1 MSFGVQ
7 SDGSFNRKHVD
18 DIVDD
23 LETKLKQEAG
33 NDIDLRQGSP
43 LKQVID
49 MVAIELAE
57 QWEAQEDNYYASYYE
72 DAFGIQLDR
81 LLAIAGISRIPR
93 RGATGEVTF
102 STDSANSNDVSIP
115 AGTQVTTEA
124 TDTKPAIPFK
134 TTENVTLTAG
144 NTSVTGVEIKALE
157 PHETD
162 VDEDWLG
169 DETNVAANTIKV
181 ISNPISGVDSVTN
194 PNKTGDTVQDYVTG
208 RDKETDA
215 ELKLRYENVLSKSGS
230 ATLDAIHSQIYNAH
244 EDITS
249 VKMEENVD
257 LIDNTGSGGLPP
269 KSFRATVHYTGSHD
283 SDIAQAIL
291 DSRPAGIESYGA
303 QSATAQTED
312 GSQYTEYWD
321 DSTETSIYVDITVT
335 TTATFPGNGTDLV
348 ENEIIKYIG
357 GTDNSGTEYPGTDI
371 SDDVIYD
378 QVFAAA
384 MRVEGVQEADLTIGT
399 SDNPTG
405 TANVSIGTAEV
416 ASTDTGKIDVTT
428 N

>member
-18 DIVDD
+18 DIVED

-102 STDSANSNDVSIP
+102 STDSVNGNDVSIP
-115 AGTQVTTEA
+115 AGTQVTTEL
-124 TDTKPAIPFK
+124 TDTKPAIPFE
-134 TTENVTLTAG
+134 TTESATLLAG
-144 NTSVTGVEIKALE
+144 DTDVTGVEIAALE
-157 PHETD
+157 PHETS
-162 VDEDWLG
+162 VDEEWLG
-169 DETNVAANTIKV
+169 EETNVAADTVKV

-194 PNKTGDTVQDYVTG
+194 PNPTGDVNQNYVEG
-208 RDKETDA
+208 RDEETDA

-257 LIDNTGSGGLPP
+257 LVDNTGSGGLPP

-283 SDIAQAIL
+283 DDIAQAIL
-291 DSRPAGIESYGA
+291 DSRPAGIQSYGS
-303 QSATAQTED
+303 QSATAETDD
-312 GSQYTEYWD
+312 GAEYTEYWD
-321 DSTETSIYVDITVT
+321 NSTETDVYVDVTVT
-335 TTATFPGNGTDLV
+335 TTETFPGNGSELV
-348 ENEIIKYIG
+348 EDEIIKYIG
-357 GTDNSGTEYPGTDI
+357 GTDNNGTEYPGTDI
-371 SDDVIYD
+371 GDDIIYD

-399 SDNPTG
+399 SDNPSG
-405 TANVSIGTAEV
+405 TANISIGTAEV
-416 ASTDTGKIDVTT
+416 AHTDTGKIDVTT